1 MTRQISFLF
10 SSVLLASM
18 FTFVGCGGTGG
29 EATFTPPTD
38 EVTAEEQAEDEAYEK
53 QMQEDMQRQQSEGS
67 N

>member
-1 MTRQISFLF
+1 
-10 SSVLLASM
+10 M

-38 EVTAEEQAEDEAYEK
+38 EVTSEEMAEDEAYEK
-53 QMQEDMQRQQSEGS
+53 QMEEDMKRQQSEGS